1 MTVCGDFLLQIVT
14 KSEEVLGIMA
24 KLPLRLEI
32 M

>member
-14 KSEEVLGIMA
+14 KSEEALEIRA
-24 KLPLRLEI
+24 KLAFRLEI